1 MGRLLPIPRFLQSMP
16 LTPPDPDYVARVRA
30 SFERQAA
37 MATLGARLA
46 RVAPGEV
53 DIELPFRADLTQQHG
68 FIHAGIV
75 STVLDSACGYAA
87 FTLMPADAAVL
98 SIEFKVNLL
107 APARGERIVA
117 RSRVVRAG
125 RTVSVCTADAF
136 AVRDGQEHHV
146 ATLTGTMMTVV
157 GRDGIAG

>member
-1 MGRLLPIPRFLQSMP
+1 MP
-16 LTPPDPDYVARVRA
+16 FTPQDPDYASRTRA
-30 SFERQAA
+30 SFDRQPA
-37 MATLGARLA
+37 MATLGARLT

-53 DIELPFRADLTQQHG
+53 DVELPFRADLTQQHG

-107 APARGERIVA
+107 APAQGERIIV
-117 RSRVVRAG
+117 RGRVVRAG
-125 RTVSVCTADAF
+125 RTISVCSGDAF
-136 AVRDGQEHHV
+136 AVRDGQERHV
-146 ATLTGTMMTVV
+146 ATMTGTMMTVI
-157 GRDGIAG
+157 GRQGIAG

>member
-1 MGRLLPIPRFLQSMP
+1 MP
-16 LTPPDPDYVARVRA
+16 FTTQDPDYASRVRA
-30 SFERQAA
+30 SFDRQPA
-37 MATLGARLA
+37 MATLGARLT

-53 DIELPFRADLTQQHG
+53 DVELPFRADLTQQHG

-107 APARGERIVA
+107 APAQGERIIV
-117 RSRVVRAG
+117 RGRVVRAG
-125 RTVSVCTADAF
+125 RTISVCSGDAF
-136 AVRDGQEHHV
+136 AVRDGQERHV
-146 ATLTGTMMTVV
+146 ATMTGTMMTVI
-157 GRDGIAG
+157 GREGVAG